1 MKIFVYA
8 CYLMINQGKYEFVKI
23 STFARSKN
31 YLFLLINAPSMIF
44 IG

>member
-1 MKIFVYA
+1 MKIFVYV
-8 CYLMINQGKYEFVKI
+8 CYLVINQGKYEFVKI

-31 YLFLLINAPSMIF
+31 YFFLLINARFMIF